1 METNDNINCR
11 LKALI
16 PMLIRKGKIFNQ
28 EDLGNQLGY
37 GNKSYVSQLING
49 RVNNSRFISDLLA
62 FDKEIKPEGLY
73 KGIGDMFIKAE
84 STPQSSMALLM
95 NQISWLESEN
105 FALKNENKYLK
116 EEIEEYKK
124 NDAQNLDNFFQ
135 LLMLMNE
142 KVDNNTSKIDDL
154 TDLIKM
160 QQTA

>member
-1 METNDNINCR
+1 METNDNINSR

-62 FDKEIKPEGLY
+62 FDKEINSEWLY

-95 NQISWLESEN
+95 NQISSLESEN

>member
-1 METNDNINCR
+1 METNDNINSR

-62 FDKEIKPEGLY
+62 FDKEINPEWLY
-73 KGIGDMFIKAE
+73 KGIGDMFIKTE

-95 NQISWLESEN
+95 NQISSLESEN

-135 LLMLMNE
+135 LLMLMND
-142 KVDNNTSKIDDL
+142 KVDTNSSKIDDL

-160 QQTA
+160 QQSA